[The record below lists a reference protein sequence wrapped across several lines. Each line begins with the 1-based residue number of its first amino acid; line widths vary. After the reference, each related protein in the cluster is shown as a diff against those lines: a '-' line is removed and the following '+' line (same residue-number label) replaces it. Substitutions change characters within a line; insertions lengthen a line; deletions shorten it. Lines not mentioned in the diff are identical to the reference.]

1 MSNESPDTAD
11 YVDYRESEHG
21 GGLDAQLEA
30 TRRRLLPMVLA
41 FATVALVAAAAAWLW
56 PPTYRS
62 SGTILIEQQEIPLDF
77 VRSAVTSF
85 ADERV
90 EIISQRVMTSSNLGA
105 IIDKY
110 GLYADDRSS
119 KSRAQLIE
127 QMRDRIFREMISA
140 DVVDPRAGRTTEATI
155 AFAVGFEDRSPEIAA
170 RVANDLV
177 TLYLQKN
184 IETRTQMAAGT
195 TQFLSEETERL
206 RQRIAELE
214 QRVADFKARNYEQ
227 LPEFA
232 QTNIQLLTRANEDVR
247 NVDSRIQ
254 ALNQQIAFLSS
265 QLQNIDPRM
274 PAVTETGKTIMSPN
288 ERLRSIREQY
298 VSQLSLYTPRHPSV
312 ATLKREIYG
321 LEVQVGGGSAAI
333 ALLDELEAAYNSLA
347 ETRAR
352 TPVDS
357 AHVQDLERRI
367 GELGSQIKNMPR
379 RDVSAGVSAPA
390 DNPAYVSVRGQ
401 EQSAE
406 AERQSLLTR
415 RAQLLAQISNLEQRQ
430 IHAPDVERDYAALM
444 RELQGEQ
451 AKFAE
456 VRQKLLDAQLSQ
468 NLESEQK
475 GERFT
480 LIEPPIQPQ
489 KPVSPNR
496 LAVLGIGLVLA
507 LGAAVAMLVLL
518 EAVDTRV
525 HGRRQVEILFGAAPI
540 AIIPWVALDE
550 PRRRFAFLRRRPALA
565 VRGVRT

>member
-1 MSNESPDTAD
+1 MNTEPPGPAD
-11 YVDYRESEHG
+11 YVDYQETEPG
-21 GGLDAQLEA
+21 GGLGAQVEA
-30 TRRRLLPMVLA
+30 ARRRLWPMLLA
-41 FATVALVAAAAAWLW
+41 FITVALGAAAVAWLW

-77 VRSAVTSF
+77 VRSAVSSF

-105 IIDKY
+105 ILDKY
-110 GLYADDRSS
+110 DLYSNDRGS
-119 KSRAQLIE
+119 KTRAQLLDR
-127 QMRDRIFREMISA
+127 MRDRITREMISA

-155 AFAVGFEDRSPEIAA
+155 AFAVGFEDQSAEIAA

-214 QRVADFKARNYEQ
+214 QRVADFKAHNYEQ

-247 NVDSRIQ
+247 NVDGRIQ
-254 ALNQQIAFLSS
+254 ALNQQLSFLAS
-265 QLQNIDPRM
+265 QLSNIDPRM

-298 VSQLSLYTPRHPSV
+298 LSQLSLYTPRHPSV

-333 ALLDELEAAYNSLA
+333 ALLEQLEEAYNGLA
-347 ETRAR
+347 DARAS

-357 AHVQDLERRI
+357 TEVQSLESRI

-379 RDVSAGVSAPA
+379 RDVSAGSTTAA
-390 DNPAYVSVRGQ
+390 DNPAYVSIRGQ
-401 EQSAE
+401 QQSAE
-406 AERQSLLTR
+406 SERQSLLAR
-415 RAQLLAQISNLEQRQ
+415 RGQLLAQISDLEQRQ
-430 IHAPDVERDYAALM
+430 IRAPDVEREYAALM

-451 AKFAE
+451 GKFAE

-489 KPVSPNR
+489 KPVRPNR
-496 LAVLGIGLVLA
+496 LAVLGIGMVLA

-525 HGRRQVEILFGAAPI
+525 HGRRQIEILFGAPPI
-540 AIIPWVALDE
+540 ATIPWVARDE
-550 PRRRFAFLRRRPALA
+550 PRRRFAFLRRWPALT
-565 VRGVRT
+565 VRGARA